1 MSIEKLRVPLAL
13 LVLLSTTPRLVRPQA
28 AGAGSR
34 DTTLATGL
42 TAGEADD
49 EPRRRQ
55 LIKALDL
62 NLGFTTMKIGG
73 GLLVDYIGYDQDSTS
88 REQFHLVSIG
98 KLRDARFLLGGRIKA
113 KRPWTW
119 QAGIMYDAVTK
130 KWLFRQTGIMVAV
143 PEIWSHFFIGRAK
156 EGFSLNKVMVGYDG
170 WSMERLPFTD
180 ATVPLLAD
188 GLKWLGTTPD
198 RHWFWNLGVFTDAL
212 SEGQTFSTYNNQ
224 FVARIGWV
232 PLVSDSVGTLLHF
245 GMNFRAGDVNNDSLQ
260 LRSRPE
266 AFEAPYFIDTGEFPA
281 QTASA
286 FGPEIYYRPGRVLIG
301 GEYYWQKV
309 RSHETGNPWFHGG
322 EAVIT
327 WNTTG
332 ETRSYNTVGNYF
344 RTVSPTRTVIE
355 GGSGGWETVLK
366 VSYSNLTNSTLQGG
380 ILWRVTPM
388 INWYM
393 TDNVRLEF
401 AYGYGVL
408 KRFGLIGRTQFYQA
422 RIQTRL

>member
-1 MSIEKLRVPLAL
+1 
-13 LVLLSTTPRLVRPQA
+13 
-28 AGAGSR
+28 
-34 DTTLATGL
+34 
-42 TAGEADD
+42 
-49 EPRRRQ
+49 
-55 LIKALDL
+55 
-62 NLGFTTMKIGG
+62 
-73 GLLVDYIGYDQDSTS
+73 
-88 REQFHLVSIG
+88 
-98 KLRDARFLLGGRIKA
+98 
-113 KRPWTW
+113 
-119 QAGIMYDAVTK
+119 
-130 KWLFRQTGIMVAV
+130 MVAV

-188 GLKWLGTTPD
+188 GLKWLMTTPD
-198 RHWFWNLGVFTDAL
+198 RHWFWNLGVFSDAL
-212 SEGQTFSTYNNQ
+212 SEGQTFSTYNHQ

-245 GMNFRAGDVNNDSLQ
+245 AMNFRAGDVNNDSLQ

-266 AFEAPYFIDTGEFPA
+266 AFEAPYFIDTGDFPA

-344 RTVSPTRTVIE
+344 RTVSPIKTVIE